1 MASIAAAWAVGL
13 HWDDIRRGLASFV
26 NDASTAP
33 GRFNV
38 MDYQGAT
45 VIADYGHNPDA
56 MRALVAAIEAMP
68 AKRRSVVISGAGDR
82 RDEDISEQTAI
93 LGAAFDHVVLFEDAC
108 QRGRADGEVVR
119 LLRQGLKGASR
130 TCNVKSIK
138 GEFLAIDEALKQLQ
152 PGDLCLVLVD
162 QVEEALAHLNKRIA
176 QPLRELAEAA
186 A

>member
-56 MRALVAAIEAMP
+56 MRALVAAIESHA
-68 AKRRSVVISGAGDR
+68 R
-82 RDEDISEQTAI
+82 QTT
-93 LGAAFDHVVLFEDAC
+93 
-108 QRGRADGEVVR
+108 QRGHQRRGR
-119 LLRQGLKGASR
+119 PSR
-130 TCNVKSIK
+130 
-138 GEFLAIDEALKQLQ
+138 
-152 PGDLCLVLVD
+152 
-162 QVEEALAHLNKRIA
+162 
-176 QPLRELAEAA
+176 
-186 A
+186 